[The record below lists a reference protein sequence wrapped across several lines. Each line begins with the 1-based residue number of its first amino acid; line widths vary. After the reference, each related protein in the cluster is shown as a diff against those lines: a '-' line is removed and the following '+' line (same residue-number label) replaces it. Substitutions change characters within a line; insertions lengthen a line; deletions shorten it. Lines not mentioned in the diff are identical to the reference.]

1 MIGFFEGRVTLSG
14 DSRHATAVLN
24 LLLQHAVPYIS
35 LREDGACFY
44 IRMPYQAAR
53 RLLCLCAAEQID
65 LEVISC
71 RGLPDLWT
79 RYGKRVGIVFG
90 GFLAALLLFLS
101 SRVVWDVHI
110 TGNELLGEGEILS
123 MLESNG
129 LGIGTYLP
137 SLDTDLVESRLL
149 LAYREISW
157 ISINIRGTTAN
168 VEILETQSGLEPTSS
183 AANLVA
189 TRDGLIERIEAYD
202 GNVCVKVG
210 DTVGEGDVLVSG
222 IYEGGNGSLR
232 TTRAQGQIYARTV
245 RHFDIEI
252 PLFSTKKV
260 YTGREWSEKSIK
272 IFTNCIKLFANTG
285 NAGATCDIIYYD
297 RMLTLPD
304 GAVIP
309 IGMETVRYV
318 EYREEPVT
326 LRIEEA
332 MDRAF
337 AALEAQLGVFVSET
351 GAELLRKTITCDPG
365 EQAFRLMCT
374 VVCIEDIA
382 RVEEIDI
389 N

>member
-1 MIGFFEGRVTLSG
+1 MMRFWEGRIILSG
-14 DSRHATAVLN
+14 KQCHATAVLN
-24 LLLQHAVPYIS
+24 LLLQNSIPYIS
-35 LREDGACFY
+35 MGNRGECFCLTMSY
-44 IRMPYQAAR
+44 RAAR
-53 RLLCLCAAEQID
+53 RLLCLCEAEGLAFDI
-65 LEVISC
+65 VSC
-71 RGLPDLWT
+71 SGLPDLWR
-79 RYGKRVGIVFG
+79 RYGKRAGLAVGSL
-90 GFLAALLLFLS
+90 LAALLLFFS
-101 SRVVWDVHI
+101 SRIVWDVRI
-110 TGNELLGEGEILS
+110 TGNEALGEGEIRA
-123 MLESNG
+123 MLEESG

-137 SLDTDLVESRLL
+137 NLDTDLVESRLL
-149 LAYREISW
+149 LSHREVCW
-157 ISINIRGTTAN
+157 ISVNIRGTTAN
-168 VEILETQSGLEPTSS
+168 VEILETEKGHDTDSA

-189 TRDGLIERIEAYD
+189 ARDGLIERIEAYD

-210 DTVGEGDVLVSG
+210 DAVKAGDVLASG
-222 IYEGGNGSLR
+222 IYEGGDGALR
-232 TTRAQGQIYARTV
+232 TTRADGRIFARTV
-245 RHFDIEI
+245 RYFEVEI
-252 PLFSTKKV
+252 PIATTQKV
-260 YTGREWSEKSIK
+260 YTGRSWNEKSIK
-272 IFTNCIKLFANTG
+272 FFTNRIKVFANTG

-309 IGMETVRYV
+309 IGMETVRYL